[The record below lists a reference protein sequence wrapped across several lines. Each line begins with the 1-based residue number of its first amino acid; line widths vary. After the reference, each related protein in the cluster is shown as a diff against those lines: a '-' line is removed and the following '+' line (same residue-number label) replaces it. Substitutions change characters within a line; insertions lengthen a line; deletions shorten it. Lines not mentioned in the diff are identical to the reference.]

1 VRRGLRAQAYAT
13 LELMVLELPE
23 VEVLRKDLEKEAVG
37 KRIKDVTVQT
47 ASIVR
52 PFHRTRPEFVAALEG
67 RKIEG
72 ARRRGTTIF
81 LDLDEGQTWL
91 IQLHGTASMHRETA
105 NEKLG
110 SETHLAVS
118 FTIGGAVHLSDLQPE
133 PGVRTGV
140 VATEEA
146 MTLAEIE
153 PGAYDPLEDNITWM
167 DFGRLLDDAA
177 MPLKLLLLD
186 ETKILGFRDVY
197 SDEVLY
203 EAGLRFDRD
212 SSTLS
217 TQEVRRLYRAMHE
230 VIMAAMKFRGTS
242 LDDAAADGAI
252 DEDGEAS
259 EHLKVY
265 GRAGLP
271 SMRSR
276 RPIERAV
283 LVKGRKNQREVASFF
298 DPQSQV

>member
-1 VRRGLRAQAYAT
+1 
-13 LELMVLELPE
+13 MVLELPE

-105 NEKLG
+105 
-110 SETHLAVS
+110 
-118 FTIGGAVHLSDLQPE
+118 IGGAVHRSDLQPE

-153 PGAYDPLEDNITWM
+153 PGAHDPLEDNITWM